1 MLAENDSRGVQY
13 SVAIVTE
20 EESSFP
26 EMRRVLAPTFQT
38 VLASTEKQIRARDS
52 EGQGPEMRWHCL
64 RSWMGRSDASSFSG
78 LGSRIQSCE
87 AFMRER
93 DRSPSEWEV
102 S

>member
-38 VLASTEKQIRARDS
+38 VLASTEKQIRALMDT
-52 EGQGPEMRWHCL
+52 EPLHAIL
-64 RSWMGRSDASSFSG
+64 LD
-78 LGSRIQSCE
+78 LGSIENGAGSVDELSLSRRQ
-87 AFMRER
+87 
-93 DRSPSEWEV
+93 V
-102 S
+102 SQV